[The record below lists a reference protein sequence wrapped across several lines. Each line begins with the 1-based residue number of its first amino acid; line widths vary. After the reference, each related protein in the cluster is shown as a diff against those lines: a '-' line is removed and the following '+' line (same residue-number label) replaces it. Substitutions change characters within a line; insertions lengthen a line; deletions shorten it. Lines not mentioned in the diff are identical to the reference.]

1 MVRLQGRVSCITP
14 SRIEA
19 LSSIYIVSLLLA
31 EYPAREAIFLLRNS
45 TRPTSNSAKLTAKP
59 PPRLNASET
68 KPPSINSTR
77 QPFPAVSL
85 LMSSSAANARDTFR
99 ASEGLA
105 SRMSRYLPSEAS
117 FSIVTLPEST
127 TSIQSAGSI
136 FPAEKSRMEQPS
148 KESSFASSPSSIPLN
163 SGQLHMALRSSA
175 LILISVM
182 VSSNG

>member
-1 MVRLQGRVSCITP
+1 MT
-14 SRIEA
+14 
-19 LSSIYIVSLLLA
+19 
-31 EYPAREAIFLLRNS
+31 
-45 TRPTSNSAKLTAKP
+45 AKL
-59 PPRLNASET
+59 PPRFRAAVT
-68 KPPSINSTR
+68 KLPSMKSTR

-85 LMSSSAANARDTFR
+85 LMSSSGEKARDTFR

-148 KESSFASSPSSIPLN
+148 NESSFASSPSSIPLN
-163 SGQLHMALRSSA
+163 SGQLRMALRSAA

-182 VSSNG
+182 VSSSG